1 MNSIK
6 SVRFV
11 PKWRNSKNWCENN
24 WGKQDNQNRRGQSKT
39 IFSLKMKNPK
49 MLIFSNNNALMCLIH
64 RNKFFKIRE
73 WLRSKKKNNSQE
85 KMKEKRCLSRGM
97 QALISKRHWSSS
109 IIWTFRKKKL
119 MCLNSRGW
127 LIWRK
132 NKKNYDLLIEHANQS
147 LFQTLLK
154 ITRAQDTEG
163 SAWPI
168 EIPPSFELSTAF
180 ALLLP
185 YIRIFA
191 GSE

>member
-85 KMKEKRCLSRGM
+85 
-97 QALISKRHWSSS
+97 RHWSSS